1 VLFRRRASEDTES
14 EPSLLRSG
22 IYRLRDLGDD
32 EELKSFKGT
41 GSAYSFWG
49 AVKITSI
56 LTLLLWWLP
65 VFGQMV
71 AGYVGGRRAGSP
83 WKAVIAS
90 LIPVLAIFLIMLS
103 FDAGLLPSTY
113 NGMSIDPRA
122 ITGASTGVPF
132 VDPYLA
138 FLFTY
143 IQAFMGT
150 INSILLLKLD
160 SYIVTVAFAYI
171 GGFVAQQTRRELLFV
186 AEHGGSRTNIVVGR
200 DMEPDRAPLRARA
213 MRRPSRSHSSR
224 GFADMES
231 LDGDAL
237 IEEQAEERQAH
248 ATRRRLAESA
258 NEDTHSR
265 RGIESRLKSMEKDQ
279 KRVEHKV
286 KQRSSATS
294 GLVAR
299 SGKRPPVRSMAAPSD
314 QGDAGGDFEYI

>member
-1 VLFRRRASEDTES
+1 MLFRRRASEDTES
-14 EPSLLRSG
+14 ETSLLRSG

-65 VFGQMV
+65 VFGQMI

-83 WKAVIAS
+83 FKAVIAS

-103 FDAGLLPSTY
+103 FDAGLLPSSY
-113 NGMSIDPRA
+113 NGMSIDPRN

-150 INSILLLKLD
+150 INSILLLRLD
-160 SYIVTVAFAYI
+160 SYIVTIAFAYI
-171 GGFVAQQTRRELLFV
+171 GGFVALQTRRELLFV
-186 AEHGGSRTNIVVGR
+186 AEHGGNRTNIVVGR
-200 DMEPDRAPLRARA
+200 DMEPDRAPLRSRA
-213 MRRPSRSHSSR
+213 LRRPSRSRSSR
-224 GFADMES
+224 GFDDMQS
-231 LDGDAL
+231 IDGDAL
-237 IEEQAEERQAH
+237 IEEEVEERPAH
-248 ATRRRLAESA
+248 TTRRRLVESA
-258 NEDTHSR
+258 DEDTHSR
-265 RGIESRLKSMEKDQ
+265 RGVESRLRAMEKDQ
-279 KRVEHKV
+279 RRVEHKV
-286 KQRSSATS
+286 KQRPSATS

-299 SGKRPPVRSMAAPSD
+299 SGKHAPVRSMAAPSEKNE
-314 QGDAGGDFEYI
+314 GGSDFEYI